1 MKDESRKIP
10 PDSAQD
16 GKSKVSAAPEQNEK
30 PEVSASP
37 DALIMSAKFAPG
49 HFSHMLAFYRLFE
62 ASGFH
67 AALYV
72 RDAYQ
77 SFADDA
83 PEYRCITLDAPEVHA
98 PDILLIYNLSMT
110 DMKYIQRF
118 RRENPSMRVW
128 FAYHEPWAGFRAW
141 AAHLLRGR
149 ESLTESVK
157 ALGRYVFVQPV
168 MRQTETVLLP
178 SEEALSCYRVHCA
191 GFHPQTRAR
200 MFPLVFTDEAAGMR
214 VAPPDNEGEKD
225 RVAPPDS
232 EGEKDS
238 AALSDGESEKIR
250 AAPPDSEGE
259 KIRVAPPDSEGEKD
273 SAALSDGESE
283 KDSAALSDGESEKI
297 RAAPPDGE
305 SAGMSAAPPER
316 KYFSFIATAIRNH
329 GFDLFLDYVR
339 YKAADPDALFR
350 IDTRSDIRRALR
362 DDVLQTLIREKRLLI
377 RQGRPLSNAEIN
389 AAYAS
394 SACVWL
400 FYRRSFQ
407 SGVLCKAMMFG
418 APVIASDTGS
428 FREFLNG
435 DNGVLLPV
443 NAGNADID
451 RAYQSIKARQRE
463 MSGAARETWLR
474 RFDYRAQLDAFQEI
488 IRG

>member
-1 MKDESRKIP
+1 MKDESRKFP

-16 GKSKVSAAPEQNEK
+16 GKSKVSASPEQNEK
-30 PEVSASP
+30 TEVSAAP

-83 PEYRCITLDAPEVHA
+83 PEYRCFTLDAPEVHA

-110 DMKYIQRF
+110 DMNYIRRF

-128 FAYHEPWAGFRAW
+128 FVYHEPWAGFRAW

-157 ALGRYVFVQPV
+157 ALGRYAFVQPV

-200 MFPLVFTDEAAGMR
+200 MFPLVFTDEAEEMR
-214 VAPPDNEGEKD
+214 VASP
-225 RVAPPDS
+225 
-232 EGEKDS
+232 
-238 AALSDGESEKIR
+238 DGESQGIR
-250 AAPPDSEGE
+250 AAPPDSESQKNSAALSDGDSE
-259 KIRVAPPDSEGEKD
+259 KIRVAPPDSE
-273 SAALSDGESE
+273 SE
-283 KDSAALSDGESEKI
+283 KNSV
-297 RAAPPDGE
+297 
-305 SAGMSAAPPER
+305 APPER
-316 KYFSFIATAIRNH
+316 RYFSFIATAIRNH

-362 DDVLQTLIREKRLLI
+362 DDVLQRLIREKRLLI

-428 FREFLNG
+428 FREFLDG

-443 NAGNADID
+443 GAGNDDID
-451 RAYQSIKARQRE
+451 RAYETIKARQRE

>member
-1 MKDESRKIP
+1 MQDEKI
-10 PDSAQD
+10 
-16 GKSKVSAAPEQNEK
+16 EI
-30 PEVSASP
+30 SASP
-37 DALIMSAKFAPG
+37 NALIMSAKFAPG

-77 SFADDA
+77 SFADSA
-83 PEYRCITLDAPEVHA
+83 PEYRCFTLDAPEVRA

-110 DMKYIQRF
+110 DMRYIRRF

-128 FAYHEPWAGFRAW
+128 FVYHEPWAGFRAW
-141 AAHLLRGR
+141 VAHLLRGR

-178 SEEALSCYRVHCA
+178 SDEAMSCYRVHCA
-191 GFHPQTRAR
+191 GFHPRAR
-200 MFPLVFTDEAAGMR
+200 MFPLVFTDEAAEMR
-214 VAPPDNEGEKD
+214 V
-225 RVAPPDS
+225 
-232 EGEKDS
+232 
-238 AALSDGESEKIR
+238 
-250 AAPPDSEGE
+250 
-259 KIRVAPPDSEGEKD
+259 
-273 SAALSDGESE
+273 
-283 KDSAALSDGESEKI
+283 
-297 RAAPPDGE
+297 
-305 SAGMSAAPPER
+305 APPER

>member
-16 GKSKVSAAPEQNEK
+16 GKSKVSAAPKQNEK
-30 PEVSASP
+30 PEVSAAPKQGGKPEVSAAP

-77 SFADDA
+77 SFADSA
-83 PEYRCITLDAPEVHA
+83 PEYRCFTLDAPEVRA

-110 DMKYIQRF
+110 DMKYIRRF

-128 FAYHEPWAGFRAW
+128 FVYHEPWAGFRAW

-168 MRQTETVLLP
+168 MRRTETVLLP
-178 SEEALSCYRVHCA
+178 SDEALSCYRVHCA

-200 MFPLVFTDEAAGMR
+200 MFPLVFTDEAAEM
-214 VAPPDNEGEKD
+214 

-232 EGEKDS
+232 ED
-238 AALSDGESEKIR
+238 
-250 AAPPDSEGE
+250 E
-259 KIRVAPPDSEGEKD
+259 KIRV
-273 SAALSDGESE
+273 
-283 KDSAALSDGESEKI
+283 
-297 RAAPPDGE
+297 
-305 SAGMSAAPPER
+305 APPER
-316 KYFSFIATAIRNH
+316 KYFSFISTAIRNH
-329 GFDLFLDYVR
+329 GFDRFLDYVR
-339 YKAADPDALFR
+339 YNAADPDALFR

-362 DDVLQTLIREKRLLI
+362 DDVLQTLIREKRLLV

-418 APVIASDTGS
+418 SPVIASDTGS
-428 FREFLNG
+428 FREFVTDN
-435 DNGVLLPV
+435 NGVLLPV
-443 NAGNADID
+443 GAGNADID
-451 RAYQSIKARQRE
+451 RAYQTIKARQRE

-474 RFDYRAQLDAFQEI
+474 RFDYRAQLDAFREI